1 MLSGM
6 KILKLA
12 FLAGAITDFLVFL
25 LMVFPSLATIFW
37 GFREFD
43 DKYYFAMGMGAALM
57 LGWTI
62 LLLWA
67 YQRPIERRFVAPL
80 TIIVIIGIA
89 ATNIIM
95 LNRDTFTITELLPT
109 FIIQIILITLFS
121 YGYMNTRPEK

>member
-1 MLSGM
+1 MISGM
-6 KILKLA
+6 KVLKLA
-12 FLAGAITDFLVFL
+12 YLAGAITDFLVFL
-25 LMVFPSLATIFW
+25 LMIFPSLATIFW

-57 LGWTI
+57 LGWTM

-67 YQRPIERRFVAPL
+67 YQQPIERRFVALL

-89 ATNIIM
+89 ATNMIM
-95 LNRDTFTITELLPT
+95 LNRGTFTITERLPT
-109 FIIQIILITLFS
+109 FIILIILITLFS

>member
-1 MLSGM
+1 MISGM
-6 KILKLA
+6 KVLKLA
-12 FLAGAITDFLVFL
+12 YLAGAITDFLVYL

-57 LGWTI
+57 LGWTM

-67 YQRPIERRFVAPL
+67 YQQPIERRFVALL

-89 ATNIIM
+89 ATNMIM
-95 LNRDTFTITELLPT
+95 LNRGTFTIIERLPT
-109 FIIQIILITLFS
+109 FIILIILITLFS

>member
-12 FLAGAITDFLVFL
+12 YLAGAITDFPLFL

-89 ATNIIM
+89 ATNMIM
-95 LNRDTFTITELLPT
+95 LNRGTFTITELLPT
-109 FIIQIILITLFS
+109 LIIQIILITLFS

>member
-1 MLSGM
+1 MISGM
-6 KILKLA
+6 KVLKLA
-12 FLAGAITDFLVFL
+12 YLAGAITDFLVFL

-57 LGWTI
+57 LGWTM

-67 YQRPIERRFVAPL
+67 YQQPIERRFVAPL

-89 ATNIIM
+89 ATNMIM
-95 LNRDTFTITELLPT
+95 LNRGTFTITELLPT
-109 FIIQIILITLFS
+109 FIILIILITLFS

>member
-12 FLAGAITDFLVFL
+12 YLAGAITDFLVFL

-62 LLLWA
+62 LLMWA

-89 ATNIIM
+89 ATNMIM
-95 LNRDTFTITELLPT
+95 LNRGTFTITELLPT